1 MTPAPIPRRRSAWAL
16 ALALALGTL
25 AGCASQPDRFYT
37 LSDPAALGTA
47 QAATAAQAAPTM
59 AIEVLPVGVPERL
72 ARPQMVVRKSAASPE
87 VQVLEQHRWSA
98 SFEKEL
104 RDALSSGIA
113 TRLGAID
120 ASKTPAAAGLRPW
133 RIAVQVARFD
143 AVEGERV
150 EGAFTWTLRRAGAA
164 QQLDCRLQG
173 SVAAGAGM
181 GALAQAS
188 GELTARLAKSIADAI
203 ASADAATGD
212 GKVLRCPAPGN
223 VS

>member
-1 MTPAPIPRRRSAWAL
+1 MKPASIPSRLPAWGL
-16 ALALALGTL
+16 ALAACALA
-25 AGCASQPDRFYT
+25 AGCAGQPDRYYT
-37 LSDPAALGTA
+37 LADPAALRTA
-47 QAATAAQAAPTM
+47 PAAAPQAAPTM

-72 ARPQMVVRKSAASPE
+72 ARPQMVVRTSAVSPE

-150 EGAFTWTLRRAGAA
+150 DGAFTWTLRRAGTP
-164 QQLDCRLQG
+164 QQLDCRLDT

-181 GALAQAS
+181 AALAQAS
-188 GELTARLAKSIADAI
+188 GEVAARLAKTIADAI
-203 ASADAATGD
+203 ASADAATGEART
-212 GKVLRCPAPGN
+212 LRCPAPGGM
-223 VS
+223 S

>member
-1 MTPAPIPRRRSAWAL
+1 MAAWGL
-16 ALALALGTL
+16 ALAACTL
-25 AGCASQPDRFYT
+25 AGCASQQPDRYYT
-37 LSDPAALGTA
+37 LTDSAAARTT
-47 QAATAAQAAPTM
+47 TAAASQPAPTT

-72 ARPQMVVRKSAASPE
+72 ARPQMVVRKSATSPE
-87 VQVLEQHRWSA
+87 VQVLEQHRWSS

-120 ASKTPAAAGLRPW
+120 ASKTPAADGLRPW

-150 EGAFTWTLRRAGAA
+150 DGAFTWTLRRAGTA
-164 QQLDCRLQG
+164 QQLDCRLDT

-188 GELTARLAKSIADAI
+188 GELTARLAETIS
-203 ASADAATGD
+203 SA
-212 GKVLRCPAPGN
+212 

>member
-1 MTPAPIPRRRSAWAL
+1 MPSRLPAWGL
-16 ALALALGTL
+16 ALAACALA
-25 AGCASQPDRFYT
+25 AGCAGQPDRYYT
-37 LSDPAALGTA
+37 LADPAALRTA
-47 QAATAAQAAPTM
+47 PAAAPQAAPTM

-72 ARPQMVVRKSAASPE
+72 ARPQMVVRTSAASPE

-150 EGAFTWTLRRAGAA
+150 DGAFTWTLRRAGTP
-164 QQLDCRLQG
+164 QQLDCRLDT

-181 GALAQAS
+181 AALAQAS
-188 GELTARLAKSIADAI
+188 GEVAARLAKTIADAI
-203 ASADAATGD
+203 ASADAAAGEART
-212 GKVLRCPAPGN
+212 LRCPAPGGM
-223 VS
+223 S

>member
-1 MTPAPIPRRRSAWAL
+1 MKPASIPSRLPAWGL
-16 ALALALGTL
+16 ALAACALA
-25 AGCASQPDRFYT
+25 AGCAGQPDRYYT
-37 LSDPAALGTA
+37 LADPAALRTA
-47 QAATAAQAAPTM
+47 PAAAPQAAPTM

-72 ARPQMVVRKSAASPE
+72 ARPQMVVRTSAASPE

-150 EGAFTWTLRRAGAA
+150 DGAFTWTLRRAGTP
-164 QQLDCRLQG
+164 QQLDCRLDT
-173 SVAAGAGM
+173 SVAAGASM
-181 GALAQAS
+181 AALAQAS
-188 GELTARLAKSIADAI
+188 GEVAARLAKTIADAI
-203 ASADAATGD
+203 ASADAATGEART
-212 GKVLRCPAPGN
+212 LRCPAPGGM
-223 VS
+223 S

>member
-1 MTPAPIPRRRSAWAL
+1 MKSASIPSRRPAWGL
-16 ALALALGTL
+16 ALAVCTLA
-25 AGCASQPDRFYT
+25 AGCAGQPDRFYT
-37 LSDPAALGTA
+37 LSDPAALRTA
-47 QAATAAQAAPTM
+47 PAAAPQAAPTM

-72 ARPQMVVRKSAASPE
+72 ARPQMVVRTSAASPE

-120 ASKTPAAAGLRPW
+120 ASKTPTAAGLRPW

-150 EGAFTWTLRRAGAA
+150 DGAFTWTLRRAGTA
-164 QQLDCRLQG
+164 QQLDCRLDT

-188 GELTARLAKSIADAI
+188 GEVAARLAKTIADAI

-212 GKVLRCPAPGN
+212 GKVLRCPAPGH

>member
-1 MTPAPIPRRRSAWAL
+1 MKPLPHPFRLPAAGL
-16 ALALALGTL
+16 ALALCAL
-25 AGCASQPDRFYT
+25 AGCASQPDRYYT
-37 LSDPAALGTA
+37 LSRPVALDARPA
-47 QAATAAQAAPTM
+47 AAQAAPTL

-72 ARPQMVVRKSAASPE
+72 ARAQMVVRTSAASPE
-87 VQVLEQHRWSA
+87 VRVLEQHRWSA

-150 EGAFTWTLRRAGAA
+150 EGAFTWPLRRAGTA
-164 QQLDCRLQG
+164 QQLDCRLDA
-173 SVAAGAGM
+173 SVAAGAGI

-188 GELTARLAKSIADAI
+188 GELTARLGKTIADAI
-203 ASADAATGD
+203 ASADATSG
-212 GKVLRCPAPGN
+212 GGTVLRCPAPGDL
-223 VS
+223 S

>member
-1 MTPAPIPRRRSAWAL
+1 MKPAPIPSRLSAWAL
-16 ALALALGTL
+16 ALALCTL

-37 LSDPAALGTA
+37 LSDPAALGTLPA
-47 QAATAAQAAPTM
+47 AAATAQAAPTT

-150 EGAFTWTLRRAGAA
+150 DGAFTWTLRRAGTA
-164 QQLDCRLQG
+164 QQLDCRLNT
-173 SVAAGAGM
+173 SVAAGAGI

-203 ASADAATGD
+203 ASADAATGE
-212 GKVLRCPAPGN
+212 GKVLRCPAPGG

>member
-1 MTPAPIPRRRSAWAL
+1 MTSASIPSRRPAWGLVL
-16 ALALALGTL
+16 AVCTLA
-25 AGCASQPDRFYT
+25 AGCAGQPDRFYT
-37 LSDPAALGTA
+37 LSDPAALRTA
-47 QAATAAQAAPTM
+47 PAAATQAAPTT

-72 ARPQMVVRKSAASPE
+72 ARPQMVVRTSAASPE

-120 ASKTPAAAGLRPW
+120 ASKTPTAAGLRPW

-150 EGAFTWTLRRAGAA
+150 DGAFTWTLHRAGTA
-164 QQLDCRLQG
+164 QQLDCRLDT

-181 GALAQAS
+181 GALARAS
-188 GELTARLAKSIADAI
+188 GEVAARLAKTIADAI

-212 GKVLRCPAPGN
+212 GKVLRCPAPGH